1 MDLLGGRRSFLFFS
15 PLSWGQ
21 IELNMFENLYT
32 IANQHP
38 QKDLKRIICL
48 FPRNP
53 RQKMVFRMIHGARI
67 PWDQWAKIWSDCQC
81 NHVWYL
87 CQVSRVSF
95 FGKKRDVTVGLRIL
109 GF

>member
-1 MDLLGGRRSFLFFS
+1 MLRMSFSTKKRVGVLVYTTK
-15 PLSWGQ
+15 
-21 IELNMFENLYT
+21 IELDTLDSECNEFLV
-32 IANQHP
+32 
-38 QKDLKRIICL
+38 KRIICL

-53 RQKMVFRMIHGARI
+53 GQKNVFRMIHGARI
-67 PWDQWAKIWSDCQC
+67 PWYQWAKIWSDFQC